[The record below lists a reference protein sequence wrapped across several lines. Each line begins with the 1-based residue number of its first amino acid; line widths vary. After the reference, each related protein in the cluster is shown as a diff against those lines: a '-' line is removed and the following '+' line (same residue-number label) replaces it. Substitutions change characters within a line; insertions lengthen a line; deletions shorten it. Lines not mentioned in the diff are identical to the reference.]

1 MWPFAVTSDPRN
13 VPEPDYVWGRYPYG
27 NRVALE
33 VVASGLRG
41 AQALAAYQQR
51 SAAQMPDLATLLAR
65 AQRKL
70 LLRDAQCDVKI
81 GDYVWDNFRERH
93 LFLAYAHVRAE
104 AIGELARRLLAA
116 VQPVLGGHADAAWRR
131 LNTAID
137 AMPDMDVME
146 EPIEPAVAQGLGLKF
161 YEPDMR
167 FRWFDQRWTFVEYI
181 RHYLDYDTSW

>member
-1 MWPFAVTSDPRN
+1 M
-13 VPEPDYVWGRYPYG
+13 
-27 NRVALE
+27 
-33 VVASGLRG
+33 
-41 AQALAAYQQR
+41 
-51 SAAQMPDLATLLAR
+51 
-65 AQRKL
+65 
-70 LLRDAQCDVKI
+70 
-81 GDYVWDNFRERH
+81 WDNFRERH

-104 AIGELARRLLAA
+104 AIGELARRLLTA